1 MKKAIIYLIVIFGI
15 TAGIWYFVI
24 KAVDDEV
31 AKVIAMPYGETSRE
45 LPLNSLEITVNR
57 RSAYIVDKEIFGE
70 QKVADRKTVK
80 LGKVLDNGNVEILE
94 GLEDDNDVIVRTSQY
109 LKNRMSIEVLEDKN
123 AKL

>member
-1 MKKAIIYLIVIFGI
+1 MKKAIVYLIVIFGI

-24 KAVDDEV
+24 KAVDKEV
-31 AKVIAMPYGETSRE
+31 AKVIAMPYSETSRE

-57 RSAYIVDKEIFGE
+57 KSAYIVDKELFGE
-70 QKVADRKTVK
+70 QKVADRKKVK
-80 LGKVLDNGNVEILE
+80 LGKVLDNGKVEILE
-94 GLEDDNDVIVRTSQY
+94 GLEDDNNVIVRTSRY